1 MNCGVKTYNGIA
13 WFCVFQIICGTENH
27 VRIQEGKQ
35 INIHN
40 TACSLQLAVCIAS
53 WVIQRHSWDR
63 LKSFCPYACLCKVSL
78 NTAFGFS
85 CSIYH
90 HWSCHNAINDMHENP
105 WCVTVMAPVKL
116 QSLYLSRRSERK
128 SSLLYLNFTVY
139 ILSSIE

>member
-1 MNCGVKTYNGIA
+1 MVLLV
-13 WFCVFQIICGTENH
+13 FCVFQIICGTENH

-128 SSLLYLNFTVY
+128 SSLLYLNFTLH